1 MLPIYDALDFIDCIP
16 EVVGHTKPWVI
27 LAKKNK
33 DVKKFVVKL
42 YGVQQ
47 VESNYLCNEVI
58 CNILSREFGLNSPP
72 AALINFPEYFQMNLT
87 PELQIQLINSD
98 PRLKFATELI
108 ENKVSYISGLKKSQ
122 ILKRISIDTL
132 YAFDN
137 MIRNADRGQQKTNLL
152 ITPQTAFLIDH
163 EFVLNKREISGIN
176 FNSFHIDDKFTRYHI
191 FYNFLKN
198 SRRKTKAEYFGE
210 FSEYLR
216 YANFNHLNPY
226 FKQLNNEGISSYQTE
241 ILAWLNQV
249 KQNSVTFEGLL
260 KASLQ

>member
-1 MLPIYDALDFIDCIP
+1 
-16 EVVGHTKPWVI
+16 
-27 LAKKNK
+27 
-33 DVKKFVVKL
+33 
-42 YGVQQ
+42 
-47 VESNYLCNEVI
+47 
-58 CNILSREFGLNSPP
+58 
-72 AALINFPEYFQMNLT
+72 
-87 PELQIQLINSD
+87 
-98 PRLKFATELI
+98 LI

-226 FKQLNNEGISSYQTE
+226 FKQLNNEGISSYETE